1 MGEIKRLLFFPS
13 RWLGLALFPFAG
25 WFFSLCNSVL
35 YGFVVKTV
43 RFKHQLLRV
52 QEFRLK
58 PCPCNLFGG
67 HAMVFEEAAGGEGRG
82 SKDAHPSHFLAANQ
96 RAQTK
101 IQPYGSADRQ
111 QRTDKL
117 PGRKSEKDGLL
128 IIPDFL
134 WYFYFYIAS
143 LLSWPY
149 SPNNSLTIRSL
160 IRTAPTKTSKL
171 KINSPT

>member
-1 MGEIKRLLFFPS
+1 
-13 RWLGLALFPFAG
+13 
-25 WFFSLCNSVL
+25 
-35 YGFVVKTV
+35 
-43 RFKHQLLRV
+43 
-52 QEFRLK
+52 
-58 PCPCNLFGG
+58 
-67 HAMVFEEAAGGEGRG
+67 MVFEEAAGGEGR
-82 SKDAHPSHFLAANQ
+82 SPKDAHPSHFFAANQ

-117 PGRKSEKDGLL
+117 SGGKSKKDRLL